1 MHRAYCPPLV
11 TGVALALAALRAAG
25 IPQFNAIPFSPGFDV
40 NKVLDQAQA
49 LSSKSWELGTASE
62 ALLELYNPS
71 ASVFGDAPF
80 PIPTLSKDGT
90 PSLAYA
96 ASKIQIGAPPNV
108 LANGDESAGDP
119 ASLGVSAVL
128 LGKTD
133 ERFATAAA
141 AELQYLLREAPKYS
155 NGAIS
160 QRTGD
165 AELW

>member
-1 MHRAYCPPLV
+1 MMHCAHCLPLV
-11 TGVALALAALRAAG
+11 VTAALAAAV
-25 IPQFNAIPFSPGFDV
+25 PQFNAVPFSPGFDV
-40 NKVLDQAQA
+40 NKVLDQARA

-71 ASVFGDAPF
+71 ASVFGDEPF
-80 PIPTLSKDGT
+80 PVPTLSEDGA

-108 LANGDESAGDP
+108 LANGDGSAGDP

-133 ERFATAAA
+133 GAYANAAA
-141 AELQYLLREAPKYS
+141 AELQYLLNGAPKYS

-160 QRTGD
+160 QRTED